1 MIRQLFIV
9 SLLLLTAVTAAADEH
24 QAVLTSEGVVY
35 TVDTTTRTQV
45 RLIRRVEDQ
54 RSTIV
59 VPTTEDSAIESQAQ
73 LLWDDAASTLYVV
86 WHRSIDRVDQIFF
99 ARLDAEGN
107 WSDPMLVATG
117 RAARRVGLQ
126 VAMTKVNAGQIATT
140 LLHAAWWT
148 INDKPVAEYALAAFE
163 NGELVSLNVEDLQLI
178 AGPTGILDDDN
189 EPLPEV
195 LHPPLAM
202 ARATGAAV
210 DVVFGSPYSTR
221 LTRVIVEPRVRPD
234 VRIWKPS
241 RKGGGVTP
249 RAGLMSANGDPVKAI
264 LNQGRIVL
272 YTPDDEF
279 RFVMYQNGR
288 WTPERMIKLDSK
300 LTREQ
305 MVIELNR
312 TVEQLEIGDEQ
323 QPASSGGVNQ

>member
-1 MIRQLFIV
+1 MIRQLFV
-9 SLLLLTAVTAAADEH
+9 ASLLLLTAVSAAASES

-35 TVDTTTRTQV
+35 TVDTTSRTQL
-45 RLIRRVEDQ
+45 RLIRREADQ
-54 RSTIV
+54 RSTVV

-73 LLWDDAASTLYVV
+73 LLWDDTASTLYVV
-86 WHRSIDRVDQIFF
+86 WHRSLDRVDQIFL
-99 ARLDAEGN
+99 ARLDARGSWTE
-107 WSDPMLVATG
+107 PTLIATG
-117 RAARRVGLQ
+117 RSARRVGLQ
-126 VAMTKVNAGQIATT
+126 AVLTRAGGAAGTT
-140 LLHAAWWT
+140 FVHAVWWS

-163 NGELVSLNVEDLQLI
+163 DGELVSANVEDLQVI
-178 AGPTGILDDDN
+178 AGANGVLDDDF
-189 EPLPEV
+189 EPVREV

-234 VRIWKPS
+234 VRIWKPG

-249 RAGLMSANGDPVKAI
+249 RAGLMSANGDPVRAI
-264 LNQGRIVL
+264 LNQGRVVL
-272 YTPDDEF
+272 YTPDEEF

-288 WTPERMIKLDSK
+288 WTPERMIRLDAK

-305 MVIELNR
+305 MVQELNR
-312 TVEQLEIGDEQ
+312 TLEQLEIGDEQ
-323 QPASSGGVNQ
+323 TTASGGVTQ

>member
-1 MIRQLFIV
+1 MIRQLFIA
-9 SLLLLTAVTAAADEH
+9 SLLVLTTLSAVADES

-35 TVDTTTRTQV
+35 TIDTTSRTQL
-45 RLIRRVEDQ
+45 RLIRREADQ

-73 LLWDDAASTLYVV
+73 LLWDDAASTLYVM
-86 WHRSIDRVDQIFF
+86 WHRSLDRVDQIFL
-99 ARLDAEGN
+99 ARYDAEGN
-107 WSDPMLVATG
+107 WTDPTLIATG
-117 RAARRVGLQ
+117 RSARRVGLQ
-126 VAMTKVNAGQIATT
+126 VAMTKVPTT
-140 LLHAAWWT
+140 TFIHAVWWSMSE
-148 INDKPVAEYALAAFE
+148 DPVAEYALIAFE
-163 NGELVSLNVEDLQLI
+163 NGELVSSNVEDLQIL
-178 AGPTGILDDDN
+178 AGANGILDDDF
-189 EPLPEV
+189 EPVREV

-202 ARATGAAV
+202 ARATGAGV

-221 LTRVIVEPRVRPD
+221 LTRVILEPRVRPD
-234 VRIWKPS
+234 VRIWKPG
-241 RKGGGVTP
+241 RKGGGLTTP

-305 MVIELNR
+305 MVLELNR
-312 TVEQLEIGDEQ
+312 TIEQLELSDEQ
-323 QPASSGGVNQ
+323 PSTSGGVTQ